1 VPAGRK
7 NKEKNMS
14 DTIRV
19 FHSAHGAGNAPMAL
33 GVAAGFFKDAGL
45 KVVMQEIPRTGDAI
59 GKLVEGECEFAVAGA
74 VPIINAAL
82 AGHDPL
88 IVMSIESENVFGIV
102 CARGL
107 EAPEQ
112 LRGAKIAVSGKREQ
126 DDIIMRRALR
136 EWGIDPDSEVTFEV
150 RGSRGKCWDAVF
162 KGEVAAMTATI
173 PQPVLARAVGLPVL
187 KDYIELHEPYQAG
200 AIVTT
205 RRYAD
210 ANPDVVRRFLGGQ
223 FRAIRL
229 FQTDFDTALPH
240 LKARSKLEDIEVLR
254 ETNRLFGLA
263 LEDYVPNPLAL
274 AMVLKYLRAGYGEPV
289 DVNVNKMI
297 DASFSA
303 ELEGRPHPEPYR
315 GELGA

>member
-1 VPAGRK
+1 MADR
-7 NKEKNMS
+7 
-14 DTIRV
+14 IRV

-33 GVAAGFFKDAGL
+33 GVAAGFFRDAGL

-107 EAPEQ
+107 ESPEQ
-112 LRGAKIAVSGKREQ
+112 LRGATIAISGKREQ

-150 RGSRGKCWDAVF
+150 RESRGKCWDAVF
-162 KGEVAAMTATI
+162 NGEVAAMTATI
-173 PQPVLARAVGLPVL
+173 PQPVL

-210 ANPDVVRRFLGGQ
+210 ANPDLVRRFLGGQ
-223 FRAIRL
+223 LRAIRL
-229 FQTDFDTALPH
+229 FQTDFDAALPH

-254 ETNRLFGLA
+254 ETNRLFGLP
-263 LEDYVPNPLAL
+263 LEHYVPNPLAL
-274 AMVLKYLRAGYGEPV
+274 AMVVKYLRAGYGEPV
-289 DVNVNKMI
+289 DVDVNSLI
-297 DASFSA
+297 DASFAA

-315 GELGA
+315 GELGT